1 MDLEIQRN
9 DHQYFALVDGVKA
22 HLDFR
27 ESGPHVLDFQHTF
40 VPPELRGHGVA
51 DTLVQHALD
60 DAKARG
66 YQVIP
71 TCPFV
76 QAFLERH
83 PEYRAM
89 TTGK

>member
-9 DHQYFALVDGVKA
+9 DHEYFALVDGAKA
-22 HLDFR
+22 HLDFIEPR
-27 ESGPHVLDFQHTF
+27 PHVLDFQHTK
-40 VPPELRGHGVA
+40 VPPELRGRGIA
-51 DTLVQHALD
+51 DTLVRHALD

-66 YQVIP
+66 YTVIP

-76 QAFLERH
+76 QRFLEHH

-89 TTGK
+89 TTG